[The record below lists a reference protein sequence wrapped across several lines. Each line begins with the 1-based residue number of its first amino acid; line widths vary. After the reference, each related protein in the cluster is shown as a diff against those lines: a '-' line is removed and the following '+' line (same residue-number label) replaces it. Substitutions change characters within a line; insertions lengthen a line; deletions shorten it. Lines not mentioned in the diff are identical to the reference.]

1 MTQNTKKCPFC
12 NADLPDK
19 ANFCVY
25 CMNPL
30 NQKKIYTVKKAS
42 NKSMIA
48 ALISIAT
55 TLVFV
60 LIFLLNQNLFI
71 SNSKYDT
78 NDDLATP
85 SQLIISETEPLPEP
99 EPEPEPQPEP
109 EPEPE
114 TNSENNNIEYA
125 FDPRYNG
132 VTITNIKEFSED
144 GICTVPGEIGGQ
156 RVIGLSANCFSDNE
170 VCSRLR
176 GVVLPES
183 VLYVSDYAFSDCH
196 NLKHVY
202 CYNSLTTISERAFY
216 GGTENVLL
224 HFPQDAAEIAEHTTC
239 SWYCRHDLE
248 YYITN
253 GFSNGFY

>member
-30 NQKKIYTVKKAS
+30 NQKKIYTVKKAT
-42 NKSMIA
+42 NKSMVA

-55 TLVFV
+55 ALVFI
-60 LIFLLNQNLFI
+60 LIFLFNQNIFLP
-71 SNSKYDT
+71 NTKDDT
-78 NDDLATP
+78 NDGLATP
-85 SQLIISETEPLPEP
+85 SQLNIS
-99 EPEPEPQPEP
+99 EPEPEPQPEPEP

-125 FDPRYNG
+125 FDPWYNG
-132 VTITNIKEFSED
+132 VTITNVKEVSEN
-144 GICTVPGEIGGQ
+144 GIYTIPGEIDGQ
-156 RVIGLSANCFSDNE
+156 RVVGLSAYCFSDNE
-170 VCSRLR
+170 VSSSLR
-176 GVVLPES
+176 SVVLPES
-183 VLYVSDYAFSDCH
+183 VLYVSDYAFSDCY

-202 CYNSLTTISERAFY
+202 CYNKRTTIRAFY
-216 GGTENVLL
+216 GGVEYALL
-224 HFPQDAAEIAEHTTC
+224 HYPQDAEETPEHASC

-248 YYITN
+248 YYIAN